1 MKHEGQAPAARVLLI
16 DDDHTLLRITSLS
29 LSLDGFEVATT
40 ANGVEGLELASTQA
54 FDAIVLDIQMP
65 LMDGRTLFREL
76 RRRGHKTPVL
86 ILSAYGAE
94 QTRQELGA
102 EAAVSKPFELDVLEQ
117 ALRKLV
123 HASRTDDQPR
133 AVKLPSQ

>member
-102 EAAVSKPFELDVLEQ
+102 EAAVSKPFELDVLER

-123 HASRTDDQPR
+123 HASRTDDQAHTALRP
-133 AVKLPSQ
+133 LQ